1 MSDCVYIL
9 HCGDG
14 SLYTGWTNNLAARV
28 KAHQERRGAKY
39 TKSHQPVELIYFEV
53 CANRSAALKRE
64 AQIKRMTRA
73 QKLLLIA
80 GQTERRDDQTS

>member
-9 HCGDG
+9 RCGDG
-14 SLYTGWTNNLAARV
+14 SLYTGWTNDLEARV
-28 KAHQERRGAKY
+28 KAHQEKRGAKY
-39 TKSHQPVELIYFEV
+39 TKAHQPVELIYSES
-53 CANRSAALKRE
+53 CADKSAALKRE

-80 GQTERRDDQTS
+80 GNAEEGGSGK